1 MGKKI
6 INMTK
11 YKLKSLD
18 QAVIAALDYFSK
30 NKPTGLNTKEFKFP
44 LVVGSG
50 NAYQTGQIIF
60 AGQTALYASESSFK
74 EALNG
79 YASLIKNK
87 TISEAIIISAS
98 GEKDS
103 VWELESAKKASLKT
117 VLLTCSPDSS
127 AAKIADRTF
136 TYHKLPEPY
145 TYNTSTYLGMILS
158 ATNENTEAIKK
169 LIKKIKV
176 PRAFKQYQSYSFILP
191 DKFGAIA
198 PMLDIK
204 RHELFGPKVSLR
216 AFSFGEA
223 RHAKFVVRD
232 KKELVISFGKN
243 LYFGEPAS
251 RWEINLPDS
260 ADSGTIMAVCYYLI
274 GFIQNSK
281 PDYFKKNIIRFCG
294 DDGYKAYGGTK
305 PFEVIV
311 PGN

>member
-1 MGKKI
+1 
-6 INMTK
+6 MTK
-11 YKLKSLD
+11 YKIKSL
-18 QAVIAALDYFSK
+18 AEIVLAALDFFSK
-30 NKPTGLNTKEFKFP
+30 NRPPVLNTSDFKFP

-60 AGQTALYASESSFK
+60 DKQASINANETDFRDTLK
-74 EALNG
+74 K
-79 YASLIKNK
+79 YDSLIKSK
-87 TISEAIIISAS
+87 AITEVVIISAS

-103 VWELESAKKASLKT
+103 VWELELAKKSGLKT
-117 VLLTCSPDSS
+117 ILLTCSPDSS
-127 AAKIADRTF
+127 ADKIAEKVF
-136 TYHKLPEPY
+136 VYKKLAEPY

-158 ATNENTEAIKK
+158 STGENPENIKKFIKK
-169 LIKKIKV
+169 LKV
-176 PRAFKQYQSYSFILP
+176 PRTFKQYQAYSFILP

-243 LYFGEPAS
+243 LYFGEPGS
-251 RWEINLPDS
+251 RWEINLFDG
-260 ADSGTIMAVCYYLI
+260 ADSGAVMAVCYYLI
-274 GFIQNSK
+274 GLIQNSK
-281 PDYFKKNIIRFCG
+281 PDYFKKNIIRFCS
-294 DDGYKAYGGTK
+294 DDGYKAYGATK
-305 PFEVIV
+305 PFDVIV

>member
-1 MGKKI
+1 
-6 INMTK
+6 MTK

-18 QAVIAALDYFSK
+18 EIVLSALDFFSK
-30 NKPTGLNTKEFKFP
+30 EEPIRLNPSDFKFP

-50 NAYQTGQIIF
+50 NAYNTGKIIF
-60 AGQTALYASESSFK
+60 KKAIFATESDFK
-74 EALNG
+74 DLVHYYEP
-79 YASLIKNK
+79 LIKSK
-87 TISEAIIISAS
+87 IISEVIVISAS

-103 VWELESAKKASLKT
+103 VWELELAKKSGLKT
-117 VLLTCSPDSS
+117 ILITCSKDSS
-127 AAKIADRTF
+127 AAKIADQTF
-136 TYHKLPEPY
+136 AYRKLPEPY

-158 ATNENTEAIKK
+158 ATSEKAENIKK
-169 LIKKIKV
+169 TIKKIKV
-176 PRAFKQYQSYSFILP
+176 PRKFKQYQSYSFILP
-191 DKFGAIA
+191 DRFANLA

-243 LYFGEPAS
+243 LYFGESES
-251 RWEINLPDS
+251 RWEINLPDD
-260 ADSGTIMAVCYYLI
+260 ADYGTYMAASYYLV
-274 GFIQNSK
+274 GLIQKSK
-281 PDYFKKNIIRFCG
+281 PDYYKKNIGRFCMS
-294 DDGYKAYGGTK
+294 DGPKAYGSDK

>member
-1 MGKKI
+1 
-6 INMTK
+6 MTK
-11 YKLKSLD
+11 YKIKSL
-18 QAVIAALDYFSK
+18 AEIVLAALDLFSK
-30 NKPTGLNTKEFKFP
+30 NRPPVLKTSDFKFP

-50 NAYQTGQIIF
+50 NAIHTGRIIF
-60 AGQTALYASESSFK
+60 GDTAAIYATESDFK
-74 EALNG
+74 EALKK
-79 YASLIKNK
+79 YASLK
-87 TISEAIIISAS
+87 ISGVIIISAS

-103 VWELESAKKASLKT
+103 IWEIELAKKAGLKT

-127 AAKIADRTF
+127 ADKIADKVIV
-136 TYHKLPEPY
+136 YKKLPEPY

-158 ATNENTEAIKK
+158 STGENPENIKKFIKK
-169 LIKKIKV
+169 LKV
-176 PRAFKQYQSYSFILP
+176 PRAFKQYQSYSFVLP

-223 RHAKFVVRD
+223 RHAKFVIRD

-243 LYFGEPAS
+243 LYFGEPSS

-260 ADSGTIMAVCYYLI
+260 SDSGMVMSVCYYLI
-274 GFIQNSK
+274 GLIQNSK
-281 PDYFKKNIIRFCG
+281 PDYFKKNISRFCN
-294 DDGYKAYGGTK
+294 DDGYKAYGAAK
-305 PFEVIV
+305 PFDVIV